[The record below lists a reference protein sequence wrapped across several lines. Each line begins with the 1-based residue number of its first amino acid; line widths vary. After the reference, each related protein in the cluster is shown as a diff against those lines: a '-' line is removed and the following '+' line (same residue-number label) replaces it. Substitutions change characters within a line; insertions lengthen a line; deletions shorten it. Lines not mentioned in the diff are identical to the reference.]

1 MFFLISHYP
10 DIAIIYLYAKDPYN
24 AHFLKFCS
32 FICFQLLINRHKSG
46 GLKHC
51 DYPKIKYSSDMNGI
65 YENNDQ

>member
-1 MFFLISHYP
+1 M
-10 DIAIIYLYAKDPYN
+10 YAKDLYN